1 MWRKFLQWVM
11 DNRPTR
17 VILNQE
23 DGRKDGVCSSTGT
36 PLFFRAFLGEVGPW
50 RLYLHHYKRSD
61 PDTGVHDHPAWNVAM
76 VLAGGYIEQ
85 RFVGLSQ
92 DGIMFKYKR
101 VRPGMINV
109 VDHHCFHR
117 LIVPTDVRTGTQQT
131 SWSLFLVNYQKA
143 KGKRWGFLREGTDL
157 ADGIMVEY
165 NLSSP
170 PNSHPWWEEAP
181 KGRCFDRDTGQ
192 PRETAIPGTD

>member
-1 MWRKFLQWVM
+1 MWRRFLQWVM

-17 VILNQE
+17 VVMNQE
-23 DGRKDGVCSSTGT
+23 DGRESGPMT

-61 PDTGVHDHPAWNVAM
+61 SDRGVHDHPAWNVAM
-76 VLAGGYIEQ
+76 VLSGGYWEQ
-85 RFVGLSQ
+85 RFAGVQPG
-92 DGIMFKYKR
+92 GIIYKWKR

-117 LIVPTDVRTGTQQT
+117 VVIKPGMST
-131 SWSLFLVNYQKA
+131 SWSLFLVNYPKA
-143 KGKRWGFLREGTDL
+143 KGKRWGFLREASGL
-157 ADGIMVEY
+157 ADGIRLEY
-165 NLSSP
+165 NLASP

-192 PRETAIPGTD
+192 PRDTAIPCTD